1 MSKKAK
7 LYAAISLFVQAL
19 SFIVTAIALYSKKK
33 SLAGTFLAIGL
44 LGGTAG
50 SVLWALY
57 ERDNANERR
66 LAAVDGGYMA
76 DDEDDEDWFD
86 YSPCDYPEC
95 NVKDEYEIPF
105 VETEEAGEDEF
116 DLGE

>member
-44 LGGTAG
+44 LGGTA
-50 SVLWALY
+50 
-57 ERDNANERR
+57 
-66 LAAVDGGYMA
+66 AVDGGYMA
-76 DDEDDEDWFD
+76 EDEDDEDWFD